1 VSPLVV
7 FLCTDRAADINGRT
21 FDASGGQLALYSEP
35 ENFRS
40 IFKDGIW
47 TVDELCDLIPKTLAK
62 DLVNPSPPK
71 E

>member
-1 VSPLVV
+1 MVV
-7 FLCTDRAADINGRT
+7 FLCTDEAANINGRT
-21 FDASGGQLALYSEP
+21 FFASGGEVALNSDP

-62 DLVNPSPPK
+62 DLVNKSAPK